1 MENGIREIED
11 IDKNI
16 LKDFKRECNEDLLKR
31 MIENF
36 KKENILT
43 NCTLFAERNKC
54 FYRDNLYRTIS
65 INIDNLK
72 VVCEKNLV
80 ISRCFYSLSDDKDV
94 LDMIYDILER
104 RPITQFFN

>member
-11 IDKNI
+11 IDRGVI
-16 LKDFKRECNEDLLKR
+16 EDFNYECNEDLLKR

-36 KKENILT
+36 KMESLLT
-43 NCTLFAERNKC
+43 NCMIFADWSRC

-104 RPITQFFN
+104 RPIIQFFN

>member
-1 MENGIREIED
+1 MPITYIED
-11 IDKNI
+11 IEKNI
-16 LKDFKRECNEDLLKR
+16 LKDFKMECNEELLKR

-36 KKENILT
+36 KRESVLRDCMI
-43 NCTLFAERNKC
+43 FADWNRC
-54 FYRDNLYRTIS
+54 FYRDNIYRTIS

-72 VVCEKNLV
+72 VVCEKNLAL
-80 ISRCFYSLSDDKDV
+80 SRCFYSLSDDKDV

>member
-11 IDKNI
+11 IDKKVI
-16 LKDFKRECNEDLLKR
+16 EDFNYECNEDLLKR

-43 NCTLFAERNKC
+43 NCMIFAERNRC

-65 INIDNLK
+65 ININNLK
-72 VVCEKNLV
+72 VVCEKKLV
-80 ISRCFYSLSDDKDV
+80 IARCFYSLSHDKDV
-94 LDMIYDILER
+94 LDMIYDKIYLL
-104 RPITQFFN
+104 